1 MQQCCPLYR
10 DSTVLSDSRV
20 KTILGVIHHWNNFPG
35 GSFPRRHLLKGHL
48 HRRQII
54 QKEIF
59 LGVNSRRILS
69 GSNYP
74 GEIIQ
79 GTITCGVI
87 ARGGGNHPGGSFQSG
102 LLDFISISVSFS
114 SVEKII
120 KVK

>member
-1 MQQCCPLYR
+1 MLSTYR
-10 DSTVLSDSRV
+10 DSIVLSDSRL
-20 KTILGVIHHWNNFPG
+20 KTILGVIHHLDNFPG
-35 GSFPRRHLLKGHL
+35 GSFPRHHLSKGHL

-87 ARGGGNHPGGSFQSG
+87 VRGGGNHPGGNFQSG

-114 SVEKII
+114 SAEKII